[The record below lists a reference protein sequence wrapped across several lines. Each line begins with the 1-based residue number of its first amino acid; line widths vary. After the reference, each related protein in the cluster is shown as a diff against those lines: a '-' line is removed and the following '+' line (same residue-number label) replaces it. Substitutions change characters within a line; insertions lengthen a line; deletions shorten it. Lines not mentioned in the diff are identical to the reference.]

1 MEKGDQRSTGG
12 NTGIISAQRH
22 CPQQPSLPLPHP
34 PRRKLPTPQGRKRP
48 ESSRQRNADTGKRR
62 SGNKAGAG
70 IFRRQPRLQ
79 GKACSCLTCSRDQT
93 KQNDAVR
100 PKPPQCTGDAAPG
113 RATLGAYGPDR
124 RSRPGRG
131 NAEPEHRGC
140 PADRFRGV
148 TRCREQGIARC
159 KRGNRGP
166 KTGVR
171 RGNAPAQDCRRRPGK
186 TKPMTDEVT
195 YETAR

>member
-79 GKACSCLTCSRDQT
+79 GMFLFDMLPGSDEARGRREAEAAAMYGRRSPR
-93 KQNDAVR
+93 
-100 PKPPQCTGDAAPG
+100 TG
-113 RATLGAYGPDR
+113 TLGAYGPDR

-131 NAEPEHRGC
+131 NAEPEHRGG

-148 TRCREQGIARC
+148 ARCREQGIARC

>member
-62 SGNKAGAG
+62 SGKKTGAG

-93 KQNDAVR
+93 KQEAAVR
-100 PKPPQCTGDAAPG
+100 PKPPQCTGDAAPTG
-113 RATLGAYGPDR
+113 DTRGVRARPAEQTGARKRRAGTQRLPGGQVQGCRTLPGTGDSALQTWKQGAENGSTAGK
-124 RSRPGRG
+124 RSRTGLPST
-131 NAEPEHRGC
+131 P
-140 PADRFRGV
+140 
-148 TRCREQGIARC
+148 RE
-159 KRGNRGP
+159 N
-166 KTGVR
+166 KTDDR
-171 RGNAPAQDCRRRPGK
+171 RGNI
-186 TKPMTDEVT
+186 
-195 YETAR
+195 

>member
-79 GKACSCLTCSRDQT
+79 GMFLFDMLPGSDEARGRREAEAAAMYGRRSPR
-93 KQNDAVR
+93 
-100 PKPPQCTGDAAPG
+100 TGDTRGVRARPAEQAGARKRRAGTQRRPG
-113 RATLGAYGPDR
+113 GQVQGCHTLPGTGDSALQTWKQGAGNGSTGKK
-124 RSRPGRG
+124 RSRTGLPST
-131 NAEPEHRGC
+131 P
-140 PADRFRGV
+140 
-148 TRCREQGIARC
+148 RE
-159 KRGNRGP
+159 N
-166 KTGVR
+166 KTDDR
-171 RGNAPAQDCRRRPGK
+171 RGNI
-186 TKPMTDEVT
+186 
-195 YETAR
+195 